1 MTTIYKAR
9 AYTRVETPYQKSNQ
23 SAPAGFF
30 MSSDL
35 QLQACYNGIGPDR
48 WSSRFRK
55 LTTNLLRFFESDALI
70 HDWEYT
76 YQPKTYM
83 HFTLANLRFSANAF
97 INAYDAGDGKWSTI
111 WQQTYKGV
119 LGACQHL
126 AGYCHL
132 H

>member
-1 MTTIYKAR
+1 
-9 AYTRVETPYQKSNQ
+9 
-23 SAPAGFF
+23 

-35 QLQACYNGIGPDR
+35 QLQSCYNGIGPER

-55 LTTNLLRFFESDALI
+55 LTTDLLRFFESDALI

-76 YQPKTYM
+76 YQPKTYI

-111 WQQTYKGV
+111 WQQTYKG
-119 LGACQHL
+119 LLLAALCQAFGWSGYKASIPSITSTKSTGAKS
-126 AGYCHL
+126 
-132 H
+132 